1 MSYSV
6 YFSEDFD
13 FVKGG
18 KLPGLYGGASEDEAK
33 SCSGGRQDNR
43 GRCFSA
49 RMMWRKEGMGE
60 LYNYFPTDVQQ
71 GGGYCETAPM
81 SHCDAKFGDSSMF
94 LSFAFIRYVSSRRV
108 AQGNMQQPMHMRMPY
123 HSDRCK

>member
-1 MSYSV
+1 MTSATEVTLSYSV
-6 YFSEDFD
+6 YFSDGFD

-49 RMMWRKEGMGE
+49 RLMWRKDGMGE
-60 LYNYFPTDVQQ
+60 FYNYFPTDVQQ

-81 SHCDAKFGDSSMF
+81 SHCDAKFGDSSMSF
-94 LSFAFIRYVSSRRV
+94 LHSHDSLSEERRRR
-108 AQGNMQQPMHMRMPY
+108 AASIN
-123 HSDRCK
+123 